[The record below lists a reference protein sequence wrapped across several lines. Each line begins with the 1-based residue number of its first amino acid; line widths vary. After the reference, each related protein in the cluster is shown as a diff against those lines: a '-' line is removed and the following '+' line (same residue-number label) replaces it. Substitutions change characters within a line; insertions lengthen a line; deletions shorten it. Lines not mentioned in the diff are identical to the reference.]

1 MFTKQYTSL
10 KVILYSVLMI
20 FCYLL
25 QSVPSLGLRFMGNA
39 PELLLVLT
47 VAVAYFESTA
57 FSAFF
62 GLFAGLL
69 NDIITDNIVGK
80 SALFFMFAAFFI
92 SLLLQTLLRDF
103 FLTYIF
109 ISLGT
114 LTVFLM
120 LEYLLNLAFYGDIA
134 FGTALIKIII
144 PKLLFSGVIAYPV
157 YFVLKLMNDKLWP
170 GGDETL

>member
-10 KVILYSVLMI
+10 KVILYGALMVV
-20 FCYLL
+20 CYLL
-25 QSVPSLGLRFMGNA
+25 QSVPALKLRFMGNA

-47 VAVAYFESTA
+47 IGVAYFESAT

-69 NDIITDNIVGK
+69 NDIITDSIVGN
-80 SALFFMFAAFFI
+80 SALFFMFAAFII

-114 LTVFLM
+114 LLLFLL
-120 LEYLLNLAFYGDIA
+120 LEYLLNLVFFGIA
-134 FGTALIKIII
+134 DFGTALLKVIL
-144 PKLLFSGVIAYPV
+144 PKLFFSGLLAYPV
-157 YFVLKLMNDKLWP
+157 FYVLRKMSEKLWP
-170 GGDETL
+170 GGDGVN

>member
-10 KVILYSVLMI
+10 KVILYGVLMVI
-20 FCYLL
+20 CYLL

-47 VAVAYFESTA
+47 VAVAYFESTT

-69 NDIITDNIVGK
+69 NDMVTDNIVGK

-114 LTVFLM
+114 LSLFLM
-120 LEYLLNLAFYGDIA
+120 LEYLLNLVFYGDIA

-144 PKLLFSGVIAYPV
+144 PKLLFSGVLAYPV
-157 YFVLKLMNDKLWP
+157 YFVLKLMSEKLWP
-170 GGDETL
+170 GGDEI